1 MNLKKPNECSSLEEV
16 RSQIDS
22 IDEQIIELLALRH
35 KYVEEVVHY
44 KQDEEGIIAAA
55 RKDFV
60 IHQRAEWAEMKGAD
74 PETVRRLYSILIDR
88 NIKHELELL
97 HQRKKI

>member
-55 RKDFV
+55 RKDLV
-60 IHQRAEWAEMKGAD
+60 IRQRAEWAEMKGAD

-97 HQRKKI
+97 HKRKKI